1 MFSITGGKDDIMGKK
16 IKKKRIFVIA
26 LCLFFTVLVSGCT
39 INSSQPENNSIL
51 SPELV
56 ATETIQQVISENTKP
71 VVSSKA
77 YCPEYDEQT
86 KQELVEKA
94 KDEIVR
100 IFPNVDRSTL
110 EGSWE
115 DRYSKY
121 SNVGINGPP
130 VIVFYNV
137 DDTSEKFFAT
147 QKVRWE
153 GLEQNIQNNIVTIK
167 VSPVSGDIV
176 FYGPQSRVP
185 PKKEEIRTVSLE
197 EAEGRAQEFIREV
210 KGNDFVEKNID
221 EFSLYKVDT
230 DSTIGDGLSVLLY
243 YKMYQDVPC
252 FNDQIYIHYDLI
264 EDRVFRYWDELKE
277 PELMKDLMAL
287 SAVPT
292 IPLGKAKKILEEKLK
307 ENYPDEELNIQYY
320 KGDDHESLLNWYD
333 LDELVYSDNPET
345 IRLIWYLSFNDDE
358 MREIDARMT
367 TNAII
372 DAHTGEIISLS
383 FRGLRI
389 S

>member
-1 MFSITGGKDDIMGKK
+1 M
-16 IKKKRIFVIA
+16 IA

-39 INSSQPENNSIL
+39 INSNQPENNQVL

-56 ATETIQQVISENTKP
+56 ANETIQQVMSENTKP
-71 VVSSKA
+71 VVSSKD
-77 YCPEYDEQT
+77 YSPEYDEQT
-86 KQELVEKA
+86 KQELIEKA

-100 IFPNVDRSTL
+100 IFPNVDSSTL
-110 EGSWE
+110 EGNWE

-121 SNVGINGPP
+121 SYVGINGPP

-137 DDTSEKFFAT
+137 DDTSEKFLET
-147 QKVRWE
+147 QKIRWK

-185 PKKEEIRTVSLE
+185 PKKEEIRAVSLN
-197 EAEGRAQEFIREV
+197 EAEERALEFIREV
-210 KGNDFVEKNID
+210 KGNDFVEENMD
-221 EFSLYKVDT
+221 EFSLYKADT

-252 FNDQIYIHYDLI
+252 LNDQIYVHYDLI

-277 PELMKDLMAL
+277 PELMKDLMTL

-292 IPLGKAKKILEEKLK
+292 IPLGKAKKILEDKLK
-307 ENYPDEELNIQYY
+307 ESYPDEELNIQYY
-320 KGDDHESLLNWYD
+320 SENDHENSLNWYD
-333 LDELVYSDNPET
+333 LNEFVYSNNPEP
-345 IRLIWYLSFNDDE
+345 IRLIWYLSFNDNE
-358 MREIDARMT
+358 MRRLDARMT
-367 TNAII
+367 TTAII
-372 DAHTGEIISLS
+372 NAHTGEIISLL
-383 FRGLRI
+383 FRDLRI